1 MSALVVARR
10 RRPVRPARVGL
21 HAFLMVMAALWL
33 FPLLWA
39 VYTSLRP
46 IGDTI
51 KHGFV
56 SWPGT
61 LNLQNYV
68 NAWTQADLPHF
79 YLNTLIVTIP
89 GVILTLAVASMVAF
103 AVSRF
108 KWRFNLFVLLMFTAG
123 NLLPPQVIIVPLFWL
138 YQWVPLPITDNGLL
152 LYDQFVG
159 IILIHV
165 VFQLGFSIFVL
176 SSYMRTLSQEII
188 DSALVDGASVFR
200 IWWNVIVPLCRP
212 ALAALATLLFT
223 WIYNDFF
230 WALVLMST
238 GAKRPITSALNN
250 LQAEFFI
257 NYNLLAAGAVLAA
270 IPTVLV
276 FVALQRQFIRGLT
289 LGATKG

>member
-1 MSALVVARR
+1 M
-10 RRPVRPARVGL
+10 RPARVGL

-61 LNLQNYV
+61 INLENYV

-108 KWRFNLFVLLMFTAG
+108 KWRFSLFVLLMFTAG

-138 YQWVPLPITDNGLL
+138 YQWVPMPITDNGLL
-152 LYDQFVG
+152 LYDQFIGV
-159 IILIHV
+159 ILIHV

-200 IWWNVIVPLCRP
+200 IWWSVIVPLCRP

-257 NYNLLAAGAVLAA
+257 NYNLLAAGAVMAA

>member
-1 MSALVVARR
+1 
-10 RRPVRPARVGL
+10 
-21 HAFLMVMAALWL
+21 
-33 FPLLWA
+33 
-39 VYTSLRP
+39 
-46 IGDTI
+46 
-51 KHGFV
+51 
-56 SWPGT
+56 
-61 LNLQNYV
+61 
-68 NAWTQADLPHF
+68 
-79 YLNTLIVTIP
+79 
-89 GVILTLAVASMVAF
+89 MVAF

-108 KWRFNLFVLLMFTAG
+108 KWRFSLFVLLMFTAG

-138 YQWVPLPITDNGLL
+138 YQWVPMPITDNGLL
-152 LYDQFVG
+152 LYDQFIGV
-159 IILIHV
+159 ILIHV

-200 IWWNVIVPLCRP
+200 IWWSVIVPLCRP

>member
-1 MSALVVARR
+1 MSAVVMARR

-61 LNLQNYV
+61 INLENYV

-108 KWRFNLFVLLMFTAG
+108 KWRFSLFVLLMFTAG

-138 YQWVPLPITDNGLL
+138 YQWVPMPI
-152 LYDQFVG
+152 
-159 IILIHV
+159 
-165 VFQLGFSIFVL
+165 
-176 SSYMRTLSQEII
+176 MR
-188 DSALVDGASVFR
+188 
-200 IWWNVIVPLCRP
+200 
-212 ALAALATLLFT
+212 
-223 WIYNDFF
+223 
-230 WALVLMST
+230 
-238 GAKRPITSALNN
+238 
-250 LQAEFFI
+250 
-257 NYNLLAAGAVLAA
+257 
-270 IPTVLV
+270 
-276 FVALQRQFIRGLT
+276 
-289 LGATKG
+289 

>member
-1 MSALVVARR
+1 MSTVVMARR
-10 RRPVRPARVGL
+10 RRPVRPERVGL

-61 LNLQNYV
+61 LNLENYV

-79 YLNTLIVTIP
+79 YANTLIVTIP

-152 LYDQFVG
+152 LYDQFIG

>member
-1 MSALVVARR
+1 MSAVVMARR

-61 LNLQNYV
+61 INLENYV

-108 KWRFNLFVLLMFTAG
+108 KWRFSLFVLLMFTAG

-138 YQWVPLPITDNGLL
+138 YQWVPMPITDNGLL
-152 LYDQFVG
+152 LYDQFIGV
-159 IILIHV
+159 ILIHV

-200 IWWNVIVPLCRP
+200 IWWSVIVPLCRP